1 MDAWSSPWNDDDGVA
16 QPAASSSVVN
26 ADNKAPPLALPPLP
40 TFDASDPWSTDVAT
54 PQPTEKSS
62 SSSNQSPSHQTQS
75 QDHEATKYIAPS
87 SPMQTLSAWGDDAF
101 PTSAPSDVPTAPSAS
116 NLKPPPGNDLQTSA
130 AGEQSSSHDP
140 WGAGSSSD
148 WGAAEPTFRPSIS
161 TLADPDADSSG
172 WGPPSTSFGQG
183 DSLESRLSST
193 DLADAQPGPSS
204 FGLNDSS
211 LDADSNEQK
220 EASGTNIDV
229 WAAEASSREEKARHL
244 DREEIDQLKSDAR
257 KLIASINTDSD
268 TQASFA
274 SPSVSQGGWTD
285 LFGSEGSQ
293 RDKLHHLQSPP
304 SALQSSS
311 GALRLD
317 VMQSSPTTLTHVRGS
332 MASTEN
338 RGVKL
343 VAPDHNASWQRG
355 ARPITKAGWLP
366 DMLADDAGA
375 SSGQTRLSS
384 ESAATRTSGPGWTQ
398 TSSSDSR
405 STSGPGFLA
414 SFFKGRQAGSETAAS
429 SPDLNQS
436 QPPKAQSN
444 DARTST
450 SSSRGAMSPAPQ
462 FDSYQDEAGS
472 KYTDDPT
479 GPDLLSLDQPPPPAS
494 APASSAAGAA
504 APAAGAGLLSRWRNS
519 GLFKSS
525 TKKAHPSWASASM
538 KGDDLAWLDEQ
549 ESSDSPSHKYRYD
562 EVGED
567 SFDTFQNRNVVPPP
581 SHTRPNASSPPPDPF
596 DALFGP
602 ATPQVG
608 GSSASP
614 AAPSSA
620 RSSLS
625 AQRASGEGGMMT
637 ITTNLVRANSLARK
651 GAASPLQ
658 PPPTGQGKRMSIAPP
673 PRVSTASPRVQ
684 SPSYGS
690 AQQQPTAAAD
700 PFAEFLSEPPP
711 QPSAPKAVPAQPV
724 ASAKQGAAKPNASGA
739 LTADDLLFFDNF

>member
-16 QPAASSSVVN
+16 QPAASSSVAN
-26 ADNKAPPLALPPLP
+26 PDNKASPLALPPLP

-54 PQPTEKSS
+54 PQPIEHSHPSS
-62 SSSNQSPSHQTQS
+62 DRFPSPQPQN
-75 QDHEATKYIAPS
+75 HEAKEYNAPP
-87 SPMQTLSAWGDDAF
+87 SPLQTESAWGDATF
-101 PTSAPSDVPTAPSAS
+101 PTSTSPDVPAGPATTALEQLPDHDQD
-116 NLKPPPGNDLQTSA
+116 PPT
-130 AGEQSSSHDP
+130 AGEDSSSHDP
-140 WGAGSSSD
+140 WGAGSSSN
-148 WGAAEPTFRPSIS
+148 WGAAESTFRPSIS
-161 TLADPDADSSG
+161 TLADPHADSSG
-172 WGPPSTSFGQG
+172 WGPSSTTFDQS
-183 DSLESRLSST
+183 DTLESRLSST
-193 DLADAQPGPSS
+193 HLVEAQLASSS
-204 FGLNDSS
+204 FGLNDPS
-211 LDADSNEQK
+211 LDADLSEQK

-257 KLIASINTDSD
+257 KLIASINTETD

-274 SPSVSQGGWTD
+274 SPSVSQGGWTE

-343 VAPDHNASWQRG
+343 VAPDHTASWQRG

-366 DMLADDAGA
+366 DMLADDAGV
-375 SSGQTRLSS
+375 SSSQARLSS
-384 ESAATRTSGPGWTQ
+384 ESATTRTSGPGWTQ

-405 STSGPGFLA
+405 STSGPSFLA
-414 SFFKGRQAGSETAAS
+414 SFFKGRQAGSDTATS
-429 SPDLNQS
+429 SPDLNQP

-450 SSSRGAMSPAPQ
+450 SSSRGAMSPAAQ
-462 FDSYQDEAGS
+462 FDSYQDDAGS

-479 GPDLLSLDQPPPPAS
+479 GPDLLSLDQPPPPAP

-525 TKKAHPSWASASM
+525 AKKAHPSWASASM
-538 KGDDLAWLDEQ
+538 KGDDLAWLDDQ
-549 ESSDSPSHKYRYD
+549 ESNDSPSHKYRYD

-567 SFDTFQNRNVVPPP
+567 SFDTFQNRNIVPPP
-581 SHTRPNASSPPPDPF
+581 SHTRPNVSSPPPDPF

-602 ATPQVG
+602 AAPQVG

-658 PPPTGQGKRMSIAPP
+658 PPPTAQGKRMSIAPP

-684 SPSYGS
+684 SPSYSS
-690 AQQQPTAAAD
+690 AQQQPVAVAD
-700 PFAEFLSEPPP
+700 PFADFLSEPPP
-711 QPSAPKAVPAQPV
+711 QPSAPKTVAAQPV